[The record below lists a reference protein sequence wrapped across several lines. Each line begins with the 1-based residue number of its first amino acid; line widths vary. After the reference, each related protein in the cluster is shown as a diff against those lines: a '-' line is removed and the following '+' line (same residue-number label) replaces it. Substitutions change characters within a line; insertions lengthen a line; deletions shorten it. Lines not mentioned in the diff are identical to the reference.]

1 MNLMNRKNKR
11 ILFIRLAGSAA
22 LIFILLFWYFGV
34 DKFSDGG
41 KVFYGLITIC
51 AIPAALLLVF
61 GRVNQATNRRKK
73 INTGNRT

>member
-51 AIPAALLLVF
+51 TIPAALLLVF

-73 INTGNRT
+73 INTGNQR

>member
-1 MNLMNRKNKR
+1 MNLINSTKKR

-22 LIFILLFWYFGV
+22 LIFIMLFWYFGV

-51 AIPAALLLVF
+51 TIPAALLLVF

-73 INTGNRT
+73 INTGNQR